1 MTITVRAVVKLF
13 RAVGR
18 AMEVY
23 RKILGFSISHDD
35 KIVRIYGYYPEIDGE
50 HTAYYRYT
58 IKDFSFGGDEGKEK
72 WATYIFTCNVY
83 KLFVPS
89 YLDRIKNALD

>member
-1 MTITVRAVVKLF
+1 
-13 RAVGR
+13 
-18 AMEVY
+18 MEVY